1 MTPAS
6 RGLTANLRIPPTLL
20 VTNGLRLP
28 PVGLHRK
35 CASAAESVLTDENV
49 DVFVEDARSIEV
61 VSGIWHNLLR
71 HAREPTPGAEVWVA
85 YGAEAATFDRHSRP
99 SACLRL
105 HAQWACLPPNW
116 ASTFEVAAQ
125 AVMPG
130 TKKTWLKSEVGCTVR
145 IRKGHG
151 ACSLLGRLGL
161 LGDALP
167 AIRALQLRDR
177 LFGQTRQ
184 SMGESVP
191 ANDRRRLDFVVYGAT
206 ANGADGA
213 ALNVAE
219 RRKHSTYPE
228 LATGG
233 PQKLLVP
240 GSEIF
245 PRAANSA
252 RRGVLWLGN
261 ALSCKQLDEKT
272 EEFERLMG
280 GDALLDA
287 DSASE
292 VDDAGDAEEQAR
304 AREVGVLQAYITAL
318 EDKLR
323 KFKKD
328 LAGLTIDSRALA
340 MQMAGVDL
348 PKGTC
353 PHQDK
358 EKCSRGNHRWIR
370 AKANAFVASRLPKPR
385 RHVLFYAQ
393 PRDQRILFECLAFA
407 NVGAAHIAPRNT
419 RESSVKFTCRA
430 FGGNYTR
437 SRQRPLS
444 MLTKQ
449 RILLAVWRRQKVVS
463 SCRPSDDANLD
474 EELWQQ
480 TMAECEKGWVSGPY
494 MSEAEVSRVL
504 ASDEWLCTKRFPLIQ
519 GDKIRLIDD
528 ALASGVN
535 AAFSTFNKLKLM
547 DIDTLVSLTTA
558 AALAPGTEDTF
569 AALSDPARRPPALI
583 NCPADVRDLQPDA
596 PATLTDA
603 AVGQAL
609 RSSRRGTAAGLSGAT
624 CEHYKVLLDDAEA
637 LELFA
642 HAANLLASAQIPANI
657 AAALAV
663 SRLTALRKPAGESR
677 VALSTGETLNCA
689 VHPSWGKDFNLVGR
703 TLDLSSVYKQLGMK
717 PEAQL
722 VRPLVA
728 WSPQHKQPVFFIA
741 SALMFGT
748 TGSVFA
754 FNRAA
759 LSLWHL
765 AVSLGKT
772 WITCYFDDFPSV
784 ELTRL
789 AGSSRSFLEGLLK
802 ALGWSFAETGKKALP
817 YAPVFHALGATL
829 DVSSCGS
836 GKLTVGN
843 KKSRVE
849 ELKRDAVRIL
859 DAGSISRHEAAAF
872 HGRLNFAQGQLFG
885 CIMKP
890 AMQLL
895 SKWAERRCAKGD
907 AKVLASVMTYIV
919 TVLETAPPRSIC
931 VHDRRPPVLIF
942 TDGAFEPEDPHHAVG
957 AGAVIVDDFTKTR
970 PDLPCRK
977 QIIMH
982 LELWPVLVTL
992 LRLGKSL
999 KNRRVLVFI
1008 DNNGARD
1015 ALIKGTSPVDDVFP
1029 TGCPDGKCARLLVSR
1044 LLGVRGEEPRTP
1056 QALQPTVAQ
1065 AVVELAALSD
1075 ATLLPLSHA
1084 MLLCMT
1090 LDGCLAATVQSGL
1103 LQAYGGLRLWG
1114 MRAEHLKLS
1123 LPTQWNFVTEA
1134 YRGRHALSASG
1145 SSRERRAVP
1154 SAMARIT
1161 AVRKT
1166 DGECEG

>member
-1 MTPAS
+1 MLGSEIAG
-6 RGLTANLRIPPTLL
+6 RWNELR
-20 VTNGLRLP
+20 
-28 PVGLHRK
+28 
-35 CASAAESVLTDENV
+35 
-49 DVFVEDARSIEV
+49 
-61 VSGIWHNLLR
+61 LR
-71 HAREPTPGAEVWVA
+71 HADGK
-85 YGAEAATFDRHSRP
+85 DR
-99 SACLRL
+99 
-105 HAQWACLPPNW
+105 N
-116 ASTFEVAAQ
+116 
-125 AVMPG
+125 
-130 TKKTWLKSEVGCTVR
+130 KKKKKK
-145 IRKGHG
+145 I
-151 ACSLLGRLGL
+151 
-161 LGDALP
+161 
-167 AIRALQLRDR
+167 
-177 LFGQTRQ
+177 
-184 SMGESVP
+184 
-191 ANDRRRLDFVVYGAT
+191 
-206 ANGADGA
+206 
-213 ALNVAE
+213 
-219 RRKHSTYPE
+219 
-228 LATGG
+228 
-233 PQKLLVP
+233 
-240 GSEIF
+240 
-245 PRAANSA
+245 
-252 RRGVLWLGN
+252 VLI
-261 ALSCKQLDEKT
+261 
-272 EEFERLMG
+272 M
-280 GDALLDA
+280 
-287 DSASE
+287 
-292 VDDAGDAEEQAR
+292 
-304 AREVGVLQAYITAL
+304 
-318 EDKLR
+318 
-323 KFKKD
+323 
-328 LAGLTIDSRALA
+328 
-340 MQMAGVDL
+340 
-348 PKGTC
+348 
-353 PHQDK
+353 
-358 EKCSRGNHRWIR
+358 KC
-370 AKANAFVASRLPKPR
+370 
-385 RHVLFYAQ
+385 
-393 PRDQRILFECLAFA
+393 
-407 NVGAAHIAPRNT
+407 
-419 RESSVKFTCRA
+419 
-430 FGGNYTR
+430 
-437 SRQRPLS
+437 
-444 MLTKQ
+444 
-449 RILLAVWRRQKVVS
+449 
-463 SCRPSDDANLD
+463 
-474 EELWQQ
+474 
-480 TMAECEKGWVSGPY
+480 
-494 MSEAEVSRVL
+494 
-504 ASDEWLCTKRFPLIQ
+504 
-519 GDKIRLIDD
+519 
-528 ALASGVN
+528 
-535 AAFSTFNKLKLM
+535 
-547 DIDTLVSLTTA
+547 TA
-558 AALAPGTEDTF
+558 A
-569 AALSDPARRPPALI
+569 
-583 NCPADVRDLQPDA
+583 
-596 PATLTDA
+596 
-603 AVGQAL
+603 
-609 RSSRRGTAAGLSGAT
+609 
-624 CEHYKVLLDDAEA
+624 
-637 LELFA
+637 
-642 HAANLLASAQIPANI
+642 
-657 AAALAV
+657 
-663 SRLTALRKPAGESR
+663 AGESR

-1029 TGCPDGKCARLLVSR
+1029 LLAIVSVILNAFSVSVWFTRVPSPSNPGDAPWRGQAAQMASALGCSSADFWECEEDVVQSLVYGSTFLDVMARQVGKSSLCKSSVAK
-1044 LLGVRGEEPRTP
+1044 RGE
-1056 QALQPTVAQ
+1056 
-1065 AVVELAALSD
+1065 
-1075 ATLLPLSHA
+1075 
-1084 MLLCMT
+1084 C
-1090 LDGCLAATVQSGL
+1090 
-1103 LQAYGGLRLWG
+1103 
-1114 MRAEHLKLS
+1114 
-1123 LPTQWNFVTEA
+1123 
-1134 YRGRHALSASG
+1134 AS
-1145 SSRERRAVP
+1145 RV
-1154 SAMARIT
+1154 
-1161 AVRKT
+1161 
-1166 DGECEG
+1166 